1 MNQNKESFP
10 ELTREPGAIHPITQ
24 IKSEILSLL
33 EQIGFAFI
41 DGPEVETEKYNF
53 DIIILS
59 NYHIR
64 ILSYCHLATCS
75 CYHMVIVS
83 NYHITILS
91 ENQIIRLSYYHI
103 R

>member
-41 DGPEVETEKYNF
+41 DGP
-53 DIIILS
+53 
-59 NYHIR
+59 
-64 ILSYCHLATCS
+64 
-75 CYHMVIVS
+75 
-83 NYHITILS
+83 
-91 ENQIIRLSYYHI
+91 
-103 R
+103 